1 MSLHHLAKHM
11 QSQGRDG
18 DTGLVH
24 MSPGEIGALQKL
36 AMANGGSLTV
46 NPETGLPEAGFLKDF
61 LPSIVGGLAILAA
74 PFTGGMSL
82 LGAAA
87 LGGGLAFGTSMAVG
101 NSFKKSLFTG
111 LLTGA
116 GGAATAGLGGL
127 GAGAASAAGKGLVQ
141 TGVNTALKAA
151 PQIAGAELAGVGS
164 TALTQ
169 AGKTLVPTLGG
180 FAETQG
186 ANLAS
191 GAGRFGAQEAQ
202 QLMQQGAQRGLT
214 QEAGM
219 LAQPGRIF
227 AGAAPRPGVTTG
239 LDSLR
244 PLTTQEIALQ
254 DAALTRGLPMR
265 GGLLEAQRAT
275 PYTSYTARPIE
286 PLPANIGPRSY
297 GAIPGTQPTGQQ
309 LAGVPFDPL
318 AGAPSVNSLGPNSG
332 TVLTG
337 PQNYANMSMGD
348 RLVAQ
353 GKGVE
358 KLFTQEG
365 AAKQFVTEN
374 KGPLALAG
382 IGAIGSSLST
392 PQTLR
397 APPPE
402 KSDYAGPYKP
412 VERTAQ
418 FQIGPQAYTDTSE
431 FQYFNDVNPYPGVVP
446 YKAAAGGLMGL
457 AGGGSYDDE
466 AGQDGYAD
474 GGEVGTR
481 MATPDMTAIQNYV
494 QSISPQ
500 QQGDPNALQNYMQSL
515 SPQQGDP
522 NALQNYLNNIGR
534 QQQQP
539 TSGRPQVPD
548 ILRQLQATPQQAPQ
562 IQAPIGGGERNYGFK
577 PITVQQAPPV
587 QYAPAPQRSGMEL
600 LFSGMMGKKAEPV
613 PIVDK
618 YTPYRPQTIDA
629 TKPGGQKETTQYTD
643 LNNRVYNPET
653 QQLEMPFAMG
663 GMTSLARGGSYLD
676 GPGDG
681 LSDSIPATIGN
692 RQPARLADGEFVIS
706 ADVVSDIG
714 GGSSKAGAKKLHA
727 MMDRVRQSAH
737 GTKKQVKKI
746 NDRKVLAA

>member
-1 MSLHHLAKHM
+1 
-11 QSQGRDG
+11 
-18 DTGLVH
+18 

-61 LPSIVGGLAILAA
+61 LPSIIGGLAILAA
-74 PFTGGMSL
+74 PFTAGMSL
-82 LGAAA
+82 MGAAA

-111 LLTGA
+111 LMTGA

-127 GAGAASAAGKGLVQ
+127 GAGAANAAKSAIVPTISGA
-141 TGVNTALKAA
+141 ALKAA
-151 PQIAGAELAGVGS
+151 APIATAELGAVGS

-169 AGKTLVPTLGG
+169 
-180 FAETQG
+180 G
-186 ANLAS
+186 ALR
-191 GAGRFGAQEAQ
+191 GAGVGAAEGLGSTLSAAAPRVFSAEAQ
-202 QLMQQGAQRGLT
+202 QLAQQGAQRGLT

-227 AGAAPRPGVTTG
+227 AGAAPRQGVTTYTG
-239 LDSLR
+239 TAGQTITPEQFGASRLTQAR
-244 PLTTQEIALQ
+244 P
-254 DAALTRGLPMR
+254 
-265 GGLLEAQRAT
+265 T
-275 PYTSYTARPIE
+275 PYTAKPIE
-286 PLPANIGPRSY
+286 PLPANYGPSSY
-297 GAIPGTQPTGQQ
+297 GGTQAPAPVTDISSV
-309 LAGVPFDPL
+309 AS
-318 AGAPSVNSLGPNSG
+318 GADK
-332 TVLTG
+332 
-337 PQNYANMSMGD
+337 YANMSMGD
-348 RLVAQ
+348 RLVAK
-353 GKGVE
+353 GKGIE

-365 AAKQFVTEN
+365 AAEQFLVDN
-374 KGPLALAG
+374 KGALTLAG
-382 IGAIGSSLST
+382 IGAVGSKMSD
-392 PQTLR
+392 PPPGLR

-402 KSDYAGPYKP
+402 VSTYAGPYKP

-466 AGQDGYAD
+466 AGHDGYAD

-481 MATPDMTAIQNYV
+481 MATPDMDAIQNYV
-494 QSISPQ
+494 QSIS
-500 QQGDPNALQNYMQSL
+500 
-515 SPQQGDP
+515 
-522 NALQNYLNNIGR
+522 
-534 QQQQP
+534 QP
-539 TSGRPQVPD
+539 R
-548 ILRQLQATPQQAPQ
+548 PQQAPQ
-562 IQAPIGGGERNYGFK
+562 TQAPMAIGGEHNYGVK
-577 PITVQQAPPV
+577 PVTVQQAPPV
-587 QYAPAPQRSGMEL
+587 QYAPAPQRSGMEA
-600 LFSGMMGKKAEPV
+600 LFASLGMFGNANNRAFGKQAAPV

-618 YTPYRPQTIDA
+618 YTPYRPQTIDYTSPDG
-629 TKPGGQKETTQYTD
+629 TKGSMEYTD
-643 LNNRVYNPET
+643 LNNRIYNPNA
-653 QQLEMPFAMG
+653 QRMDMPFATG
-663 GMTSLARGGSYLD
+663 GMTSLARGGNYLD

-737 GTKKQVKKI
+737 GTKKQVKKLD
-746 NDRKVLAA
+746 DRKVLAA

>member
-18 DTGLVH
+18 DTGLIH
-24 MSPGEIGALQKL
+24 MSPAEINGLQHL
-36 AMANGGSLTV
+36 AIAHGGSLTI
-46 NPETGLPEAGFLKDF
+46 NPTTGLPEASFLKNF
-61 LPSIVGGLAILAA
+61 LPSIIGGLAILAA
-74 PFTGGMSL
+74 PFTGGMPL

-111 LLTGA
+111 LMTGA

-127 GAGAASAAGKGLVQ
+127 GAGAASAAGKTALQ
-141 TGVNTALKAA
+141 TGVGTALKAA

-169 AGKTLVPTLGG
+169 
-180 FAETQG
+180 G
-186 ANLAS
+186 ALR
-191 GAGRFGAQEAQ
+191 GAGVGAAEGLGSTLSAAAPRVFSAEAQ
-202 QLMQQGAQRGLT
+202 QLAQQGAQRGLT

-227 AGAAPRPGVTTG
+227 AGAAPRQGVTTYTG
-239 LDSLR
+239 TAGQTITPEQFGASRLAQAR
-244 PLTTQEIALQ
+244 P
-254 DAALTRGLPMR
+254 
-265 GGLLEAQRAT
+265 T
-275 PYTSYTARPIE
+275 PYTAKPIE
-286 PLPANIGPRSY
+286 PLPANYGPSSY
-297 GAIPGTQPTGQQ
+297 GGTQAP
-309 LAGVPFDPL
+309 APISDISSV
-318 AGAPSVNSLGPNSG
+318 ASGADK
-332 TVLTG
+332 
-337 PQNYANMSMGD
+337 YANLSMGD
-348 RLVAQ
+348 KLAAQ

-358 KLFTQEG
+358 KLFTEKG
-365 AAKQFVTEN
+365 AAKQFVTDN
-374 KGPLALAG
+374 KGSLALAG
-382 IGAIGSSLST
+382 IGAIGSNLST

-402 KSDYAGPYKP
+402 VSTYAGPYKP

-481 MATPDMTAIQNYV
+481 MATPDMDAIQNYV
-494 QSISPQ
+494 QSIS
-500 QQGDPNALQNYMQSL
+500 
-515 SPQQGDP
+515 
-522 NALQNYLNNIGR
+522 
-534 QQQQP
+534 
-539 TSGRPQVPD
+539 RPQE
-548 ILRQLQATPQQAPQ
+548 QQ
-562 IQAPIGGGERNYGFK
+562 
-577 PITVQQAPPV
+577 
-587 QYAPAPQRSGMEL
+587 M
-600 LFSGMMGKKAEPV
+600 
-613 PIVDK
+613 
-618 YTPYRPQTIDA
+618 
-629 TKPGGQKETTQYTD
+629 
-643 LNNRVYNPET
+643 
-653 QQLEMPFAMG
+653 AMG

-681 LSDSIPATIGN
+681 LSDSIHATIGN
-692 RQPARLADGEFVIS
+692 NQPARLADGEFVIS

-737 GTKKQVKKI
+737 GTKKQVKKLD
-746 NDRKVLAA
+746 DRKVLAA